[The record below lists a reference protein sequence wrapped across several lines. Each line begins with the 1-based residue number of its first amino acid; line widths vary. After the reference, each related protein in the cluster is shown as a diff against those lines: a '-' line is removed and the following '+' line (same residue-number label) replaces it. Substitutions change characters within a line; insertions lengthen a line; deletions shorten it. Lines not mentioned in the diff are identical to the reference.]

1 MSDVKNWVEQS
12 AYASTLGIRA
22 ESITAEGAI
31 LQLPFREGNSN
42 PGGALHG
49 GVYASLSIIG
59 AHATARTALGADIGP
74 FHTVGIQINYLSA
87 AINEGVN
94 AHARLLKRGKEL
106 AFVEVTC
113 VSDAGK
119 DVAHASLMVRG
130 RKGADSI
137 DGPVCQSAV
146 IGDEPGKMGPA
157 VTKMVPF
164 IHERGIV
171 IEHMTDGQARLTMPW
186 IESHG
191 DSASLGTHEGA
202 ALALLDTAGA
212 MAGWAQVGQGPH
224 KASTPTM
231 QAQILAAPPA
241 QDLVAYARVAYQDN
255 EILYSDVEVAGKDD
269 QKIYARG
276 CIPYRIVVGS

>member
-12 AYASTLGIRA
+12 AYASTLGVQA
-22 ESITAEGAI
+22 ESITAEAAV

-59 AHATARTALGADIGP
+59 AHATARTALGEDIGP
-74 FHTVGIQINYLSA
+74 FHTVGMQINYLSA
-87 AINEGVN
+87 AISEGVR
-94 AHARLLKRGKEL
+94 ARARLLKRGKEL

-113 VSDAGK
+113 TSEAGK
-119 DVAHASLMVRG
+119 DVAHASLMIRG
-130 RKGADSI
+130 RKGADTL

-146 IGDEPGKMGPA
+146 AGDEPGEMGPA
-157 VTKMVPF
+157 VTEMVPF

-171 IEHMTDGQARLTMPW
+171 IEHMAHGESRLLMPW
-186 IESHG
+186 LEAHG
-191 DSASLGTHEGA
+191 DAVSGGTHEGA

-212 MAGWAQVGQGPH
+212 MAGWAQVGPGPY

-231 QAQILAAPPA
+231 QAQVLAAPPA
-241 QDLVAYARVAYQDN
+241 QDLIAYARVAYQDN
-255 EILYSDVEVAGKDD
+255 EILYSDVEVAGRDD
-269 QKIYARG
+269 QKVYARG
-276 CIPYRIVVGS
+276 CIPYRIVT

>member
-1 MSDVKNWVEQS
+1 MTDIKDWVEQS
-12 AYASTLGIRA
+12 AYARTLGVEA
-22 ESITAEGAI
+22 VSISDSEAI
-31 LQLPFREGNSN
+31 LQLPFRETNSN

-87 AINEGVN
+87 AINEAVT
-94 AHARLLKRGKEL
+94 ARAKLLKRGKEL

-113 VSDAGK
+113 TSEAGK
-119 DVAHASLMVRG
+119 DVAQASLMIRG
-130 RKGADSI
+130 RKGADVL
-137 DGPVCQSAV
+137 DGPLCGSAV
-146 IGDEPGKMGPA
+146 AGDEPGEMGPA
-157 VTKMVPF
+157 ITEMVPF

-171 IEHMTDGQARLTMPW
+171 IEHMAAGEARLLMPW
-186 IESHG
+186 IENHG
-191 DSASLGTHEGA
+191 DNSSGGTHEGA

-212 MAGWAQVGQGPH
+212 MAGWAQVGPGPY

-241 QDLVAYARVAYQDN
+241 QDLIAYAKVAWQDN

-269 QKIYARG
+269 QRVYARG
-276 CIPYRIVVGS
+276 CIPYRIVT

>member
-1 MSDVKNWVEQS
+1 MNDVKNWVEQS
-12 AYASTLGIRA
+12 AYARTLGVQA
-22 ESITAEGAI
+22 ESITDKEAV
-31 LQLPFREGNSN
+31 LWLPFREGNSN

-59 AHATARTALGADIGP
+59 AHATARTALGEEIGP
-74 FHTVGIQINYLSA
+74 FHTVGVQINYLSA
-87 AINEGVN
+87 AINEGVT

-113 VSDAGK
+113 TSEAGK

-130 RKGADSI
+130 RKGADTI

-146 IGDEPGKMGPA
+146 AGDEPGEMGPA
-157 VTKMVPF
+157 ITEMVPF

-171 IEHMTDGQARLTMPW
+171 IEHMAAGESRLLMPW
-186 IESHG
+186 IDNHG
-191 DSASLGTHEGA
+191 DAVSGGTHEGA

-212 MAGWAQVGQGPH
+212 MAGWAQVGPGPY

-231 QAQILAAPPA
+231 QAQILAAPPR
-241 QDLVAYARVAYQDN
+241 QDLIAYAKVAYQDN
-255 EILYSDVEVAGKDD
+255 EILYSDVEVAGVDD
-269 QKIYARG
+269 QKVYARG
-276 CIPYRIVVGS
+276 CIPYRIVT

>member
-1 MSDVKNWVEQS
+1 MSNVKNWVEQS
-12 AYASTLGIRA
+12 AYASTLGVQA
-22 ESITAEGAI
+22 ESITDEEAV

-59 AHATARTALGADIGP
+59 AHATARTALGQDIGP
-74 FHTVGIQINYLSA
+74 FHTVGMQINYLSA
-87 AINEGVN
+87 AISEGVR
-94 AHARLLKRGKEL
+94 ARARLLKRGKEL

-113 VSDAGK
+113 TSEAGK
-119 DVAHASLMVRG
+119 DVAHANLMIRG
-130 RKGADSI
+130 RKGAATL

-146 IGDEPGKMGPA
+146 AGDEPGEMGPA
-157 VTKMVPF
+157 VTELVPF

-171 IEHMTDGQARLTMPW
+171 IEHMARGESRLLMPW
-186 IESHG
+186 IDGHG
-191 DSASLGTHEGA
+191 DAVSGGTHEGA

-212 MAGWAQVGQGPH
+212 MAGWAQVGPGPY

-231 QAQILAAPPA
+231 QAQVLAAPPA
-241 QDLVAYARVAYQDN
+241 QDLIAYARVAYQDN

-269 QKIYARG
+269 QRVYARG
-276 CIPYRIVVGS
+276 CIPYRIVT